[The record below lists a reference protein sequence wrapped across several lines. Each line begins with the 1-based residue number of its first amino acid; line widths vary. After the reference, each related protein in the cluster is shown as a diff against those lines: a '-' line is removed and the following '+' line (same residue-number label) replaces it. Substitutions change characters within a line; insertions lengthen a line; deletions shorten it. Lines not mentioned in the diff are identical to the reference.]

1 MYNFFIRPLEKIVVP
16 FENLFS
22 CKDERH
28 LVEEY
33 ETCDLNQKTQ
43 FCKKI
48 EFQMLL
54 QQNLIVFLF
63 PKMTIQKRIF

>member
-1 MYNFFIRPLEKIVVP
+1 MYIFFIRPLEKIVVP

-33 ETCDLNQKTQ
+33 EACDLNQKTQ
-43 FCKKI
+43 FYKKI
-48 EFQMLL
+48 EFQMALKY
-54 QQNLIVFLF
+54 FLGLE
-63 PKMTIQKRIF
+63 